1 MTVDSTIA
9 IFARHTSHPG
19 AGANLQAGRLW
30 RCPLLPRGVKGDEIM
45 WGYRDFAGRIVA
57 TNPNDMTGNT
67 GWEEVSEDTV
77 PEVVE
82 EPATV
87 PEPTLEERQDQVEAA
102 LIELAAIV
110 TGGM

>member
-1 MTVDSTIA
+1 
-9 IFARHTSHPG
+9 
-19 AGANLQAGRLW
+19 
-30 RCPLLPRGVKGDEIM
+30 M
-45 WGYRDFAGRIVA
+45 WGYRDLEGRIVA

-67 GWEEVSEDTV
+67 GWEEVPEDTV

-82 EPATV
+82 EPAMV
-87 PEPTLEERQDQVEAA
+87 PAQPTLEERQDQVEAA

>member
-1 MTVDSTIA
+1 
-9 IFARHTSHPG
+9 
-19 AGANLQAGRLW
+19 
-30 RCPLLPRGVKGDEIM
+30 M

-87 PEPTLEERQDQVEAA
+87 PEPTLEARTAALETATQQHAVTLEERQDQVEAA